1 MNIHEYQGKS
11 LLKGFG
17 VAIQEGIV
25 ADTPE
30 EAVEYAVKH
39 FNSISFILREFK
51 SKEFFKGIF
60 ILGKLKRSTVLTRS
74 IVIKALEEEDSE

>member
-1 MNIHEYQGKS
+1 MNKKKSYTISENTKSGKDVLS
-11 LLKGFG
+11 YIF
-17 VAIQEGIV
+17 
-25 ADTPE
+25 DTPE

-51 SKEFFKGIF
+51 SEEFFKGIF